1 MKLDTDT
8 THAALPALSAEG
20 LDVAI
25 VSARFNARIVDLLR
39 RGAESAWARL
49 GGELGV
55 LSHHEVPGAY

>member
-1 MKLDTDT
+1 MKLETDT

-39 RGAESAWARL
+39 RGAESAWADIAERL
-49 GGELGV
+49 QDLRREGDR
-55 LSHHEVPGAY
+55 